1 MAKIIEA
8 GLQAQGKK
16 FGIVVSRFND
26 FITSKLVD
34 GALDALIRSGAKD
47 DDITILK
54 VPGAFE
60 IPLAASMM
68 AKKGA
73 YDAIICI
80 GAVIRGATT
89 HYDYV
94 CAEVSKGIASVSLEA
109 QIPVMF
115 GILTTETIE
124 QAIERAGTKAGNKGF
139 DVALGAIEMANLSER
154 LEKGSY
160 LIMGDRRKAREL
172 ALQAL
177 FAFDM
182 EKAFP
187 NKNLDENLTAFC
199 DNNEEKL
206 TQTVK
211 PFFLELVK
219 GVNENYSQ
227 IDFFLEKYSKNWKI
241 SSMPVVDRNIMRI
254 ATFEFLNY
262 SDIPRSV
269 TINEAVE
276 IGKKYGTRDSG
287 SFINGVLD
295 RIKNLENF

>member
-1 MAKIIEA
+1 
-8 GLQAQGKK
+8 
-16 FGIVVSRFND
+16 
-26 FITSKLVD
+26 
-34 GALDALIRSGAKD
+34 
-47 DDITILK
+47 
-54 VPGAFE
+54 
-60 IPLAASMM
+60 
-68 AKKGA
+68 
-73 YDAIICI
+73 
-80 GAVIRGATT
+80 
-89 HYDYV
+89 
-94 CAEVSKGIASVSLEA
+94 
-109 QIPVMF
+109 
-115 GILTTETIE
+115 
-124 QAIERAGTKAGNKGF
+124 
-139 DVALGAIEMANLSER
+139 
-154 LEKGSY
+154 
-160 LIMGDRRKAREL
+160 MGDRREARIL

-187 NKNLDENLTAFC
+187 NQELDENLNAFC

-219 GVNENYSQ
+219 GVNKNYSQ

-241 SSMPVVDRNIMRI
+241 SRMPVVDRNIMRI

-295 RIKNLENF
+295 RIKNLEKF